1 MKILYDHQIFTEQI
15 YGGISRYFIELANH
29 IALNNPEKVTDL
41 ISKFVKKPK
50 ANEQPTTDM
59 ESV

>member
-1 MKILYDHQIFTEQI
+1 MVKD
-15 YGGISRYFIELANH
+15 
-29 IALNNPEKVTDL
+29 NPEKVTDL

-50 ANEQPTTDM
+50 SNNEQSTDIM